1 MTVESVL
8 NPLVKQGLF
17 TSLEEAARALKRN
30 YILQEIWK
38 YRAQTAEFEQKHG
51 MSVEQFNR
59 YTQERI
65 QQLRQGNGWSEA
77 QRLAL
82 TQAIMQDEQDWLE
95 WKATEEILQ
104 SWLGLKEEPVK

>member
-8 NPLVKQGLF
+8 YPLVKQGLF
-17 TSLEEAARALKRN
+17 TSLEDAARALKRN
-30 YILQEIWK
+30 YILQEIEK

-51 MSVEQFNR
+51 SSFEQFNR

-65 QQLRQGNGWSEA
+65 QQLRQGNGWPET

-82 TQAIMQDEQDWLE
+82 AQAIMQDEQDWLE

-104 SWLGLKEEPVK
+104 SWLGLKEESIK